1 VSERTGAVVILWKT
15 ANGSRP
21 HGTTTR
27 EIGYYR
33 GFQRWLRM
41 GKQMD
46 EMSDDELIAAISE
59 LQAVRVPSSK
69 TPKQPKR
76 LDEKKP
82 PKDPAKRTW
91 RDDLFGE

>member
-1 VSERTGAVVILWKT
+1 VILWET

-21 HGTTTR
+21 YGTTTG
-27 EIGYYR
+27 EINYYR
-33 GFQRWLRM
+33 RFERVIM

-69 TPKQPKR
+69 APKQPKR

>member
-1 VSERTGAVVILWKT
+1 VILWKT
-15 ANGSRP
+15 ANGPRP
-21 HGTTTR
+21 NGTTTR

-33 GFQRWLRM
+33 RFERVIM

-46 EMSDDELIAAISE
+46 EMSDDELIAAITE